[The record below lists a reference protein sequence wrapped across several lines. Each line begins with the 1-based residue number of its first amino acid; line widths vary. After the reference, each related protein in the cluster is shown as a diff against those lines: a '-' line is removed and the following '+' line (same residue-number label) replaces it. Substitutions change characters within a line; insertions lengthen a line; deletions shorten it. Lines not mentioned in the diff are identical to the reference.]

1 MANYNLVIDTSNFK
15 PFNIAPYFQA
25 MHDYRDAYY
34 KLEDQLNK
42 IAEEKGQYI
51 PPEGTKYRDTMDR
64 YNQDFAEVV
73 DAFSKPMTI
82 NTRNAISKLRTRY
95 QEEIA
100 PINRAAE
107 AYNKYQDKL
116 TALGPDA
123 IIGNKSTF
131 DDFYGGN
138 NPAIEYR
145 SGKEIQR
152 VAAGVTQGLDN
163 ALMKAPEKAGAIAK
177 QYFILRQRGLDGEQ
191 ALSDILSNNRMDQQT
206 AEGAGQLVQALD
218 KVYNTFSK
226 DTFSDDAKGKIW
238 ENTVLGAIQGIQAP
252 KYSLQTDHSYE
263 SDAQRASRE
272 YTETQTAYYRTS
284 KELDEMKKWLDLGYI
299 PQTDEQ
305 GNIARDKNGNI
316 LYEQNIEEAA
326 KRKKQLGPSSGRGGA
341 STPSVSKPPAGYVEF
356 IGSDGKKYAVK
367 NKGSE
372 YYIQLESIIYTQ
384 DDQGNWIQ
392 VPADETELRTKISN
406 EAKGLLQFSSTAPSS
421 TETGDK
427 KESSP
432 YGTKKSGNPAR

>member
-51 PPEGTKYRDTMDR
+51 PPEGTKYRDIMDS
-64 YNQDFAEVV
+64 YNQDFAAIS
-73 DAFSKPMTI
+73 DDFSKGM
-82 NTRNAISKLRTRY
+82 NLNNRAAISKLRTRY

-191 ALSDILSNNRMDQQT
+191 ALGDILSNNKMDQQT
-206 AEGAGQLVQALD
+206 AEGASQLVQALD

-252 KYSLQTDHSYE
+252 KYNLQINHDYE
-263 SDAQRASRE
+263 SDAARASRE
-272 YTETQTAYYRTS
+272 YTELQRDYYREIKNLEEEEKNLKLGKIKVDDGDGKYHYEYNPQKA
-284 KELDEMKKWLDLGYI
+284 KEILDLRRTSQEGTSAKVTPHITYGGHRYSVKKI
-299 PQTDEQ
+299 SDIGKGLNTYEVSDIDTGEIITDASLKQGIVDYYNGTNTPPLTPQTPQ
-305 GNIARDKNGNI
+305 PPTPAN
-316 LYEQNIEEAA
+316 
-326 KRKKQLGPSSGRGGA
+326 
-341 STPSVSKPPAGYVEF
+341 STSTVQK
-356 IGSDGKKYAVK
+356 GKWT
-367 NKGSE
+367 S
-372 YYIQLESIIYTQ
+372 
-384 DDQGNWIQ
+384 
-392 VPADETELRTKISN
+392 
-406 EAKGLLQFSSTAPSS
+406 
-421 TETGDK
+421 
-427 KESSP
+427 
-432 YGTKKSGNPAR
+432 

>member
-1 MANYNLVIDTSNFK
+1 MANYNLVVDTSNFK
-15 PFNIAPYFQA
+15 PYDIGPALQIL
-25 MHDYRDAYY
+25 HDYRDAYY

-64 YNQDFAEVV
+64 YNQDFSAVV
-73 DAFSKPMTI
+73 DDFSKGM
-82 NTRNAISKLRTRY
+82 NLNNRAAIAKMRQRY
-95 QEEIA
+95 LEDIT
-100 PINRAAE
+100 PINRAAA

-145 SGKEIQR
+145 SAKEIQR
-152 VAAGVTQGLDN
+152 TAAGVMQGLDN
-163 ALMKAPEKAGAIAK
+163 ALMRAPEKAGNIAK
-177 QYFILRQRGLDGEQ
+177 QYFILRQQGLDGSQ
-191 ALSDILSNNRMDQQT
+191 ALSTILQHNPMDQQT
-206 AEGAGQLVQALD
+206 AGEASQLIQALD
-218 KVYNTFSK
+218 NVYDTFNKES
-226 DTFSDDAKGKIW
+226 FSDDAKGKIW

-252 KYSLQTDHSYE
+252 KYNLQTDHSYE
-263 SDAQRASRE
+263 SAAQRASRE

-299 PQTDEQ
+299 PQMDEQ
-305 GNIARDKNGNI
+305 GNIARDENGNI

-326 KRKKQLGPSSGRGGA
+326 KRKKQLGSSSSRGGA

-356 IGSDGKKYAVK
+356 VGSDGKKYAVK

-406 EAKGLLQFSSTAPSS
+406 EAKGLLHSSPTAPSP
-421 TETGDK
+421 TETEDN

>member
-1 MANYNLVIDTSNFK
+1 MANYNLVVDTSNFK
-15 PFNIAPYFQA
+15 PYDIGPALQIL
-25 MHDYRDAYY
+25 HDYRDAYY

-64 YNQDFAEVV
+64 YNQDFSAVV
-73 DAFSKPMTI
+73 DDFSKGM
-82 NTRNAISKLRTRY
+82 NLNNRAAIAKMRQRY
-95 QEEIA
+95 LEDIA
-100 PINRAAE
+100 PINRAAA

-145 SGKEIQR
+145 SAKEIQR
-152 VAAGVTQGLDN
+152 TAAGVMQGLDN
-163 ALMKAPEKAGAIAK
+163 ALMRAPEKAGNIAK
-177 QYFILRQRGLDGEQ
+177 QYFILRQQGLDGSQ
-191 ALSDILSNNRMDQQT
+191 ALSTILQHNPMDQQT
-206 AEGAGQLVQALD
+206 AGEASQLIQALD
-218 KVYNTFSK
+218 NVYDTFNKES
-226 DTFSDDAKGKIW
+226 FSDDAKGKIW

-252 KYSLQTDHSYE
+252 KYNLQTDHSYE
-263 SDAQRASRE
+263 SAAQRASRE

-299 PQTDEQ
+299 PQMDEQ
-305 GNIARDKNGNI
+305 GNIARDENGNI

-326 KRKKQLGPSSGRGGA
+326 KRKKQLGSSSSRGGA

-356 IGSDGKKYAVK
+356 VGSDGKKYAVK

-406 EAKGLLQFSSTAPSS
+406 EAKGLLHSSPTAPSP
-421 TETGDK
+421 TETEDN